1 MTKPPMQATVDS
13 LFASQSGESQVES
26 CEECLREAA
35 ECDRLGALAQT
46 PGTRILMLV
55 ASRQW
60 RQLAQKA
67 TERCQSA
74 CPSGA
79 FVLEG

>member
-1 MTKPPMQATVDS
+1 MET
-13 LFASQSGESQVES
+13 

-46 PGTRILMLV
+46 PGARILMLV

-67 TERCQSA
+67 TERRKTRAQMIADPAAAGSA
-74 CPSGA
+74 
-79 FVLEG
+79 

>member
-1 MTKPPMQATVDS
+1 M
-13 LFASQSGESQVES
+13 ES
-26 CEECLREAA
+26 CDECLLEAA
-35 ECDRLGALAQT
+35 ECDRLAALAQT

-67 TERCQSA
+67 TERRKTMAQLIADAAAGSA
-74 CPSGA
+74 
-79 FVLEG
+79 